1 MRLLPTTLALSIFPI
16 LLCGC
21 GPTAEEEP
29 VWIGCVATFSGGDSS
44 AGAAVKQGVTLAVD
58 DSPDLRV
65 EGRRLAVV
73 AADDRASEETAQAET
88 VRLLSVNHVAALI
101 GGADPVRA
109 LRLAR
114 AAQPYGAPVVLP
126 CECASPLPGDAVFT
140 LGVRPGWRGEVLAR
154 YASGVLKAKRAFVLI
169 DERNPIAVAAAAGFV
184 REWPSGEGAAVEQAT
199 YQADAD
205 LPGRAARAA
214 AAKPDVVL
222 IATSVADFQAA
233 AGQVETGG
241 THAPLLYGGED
252 VGVAPLAAGR
262 GDLATATVVSLEDLT
277 DRGKEFAKKYQERFH
292 ETADLPACQAYD
304 AARALFAALV
314 RAKGTAP
321 DHVRDAL
328 AAASGFDSLTG
339 PLRFKDGRAR
349 RRVFVVSLHD
359 GEAKTVRTIDPEP
372 DAPAGASR

>member
-114 AAQPYGAPVVLP
+114 AAQPYRAG
-126 CECASPLPGDAVFT
+126 G
-140 LGVRPGWRGEVLAR
+140 LA
-154 YASGVLKAKRAFVLI
+154 L
-169 DERNPIAVAAAAGFV
+169 
-184 REWPSGEGAAVEQAT
+184 
-199 YQADAD
+199 
-205 LPGRAARAA
+205 
-214 AAKPDVVL
+214 
-222 IATSVADFQAA
+222 
-233 AGQVETGG
+233 
-241 THAPLLYGGED
+241 
-252 VGVAPLAAGR
+252 
-262 GDLATATVVSLEDLT
+262 
-277 DRGKEFAKKYQERFH
+277 
-292 ETADLPACQAYD
+292 
-304 AARALFAALV
+304 
-314 RAKGTAP
+314 
-321 DHVRDAL
+321 
-328 AAASGFDSLTG
+328 
-339 PLRFKDGRAR
+339 
-349 RRVFVVSLHD
+349 
-359 GEAKTVRTIDPEP
+359 
-372 DAPAGASR
+372 